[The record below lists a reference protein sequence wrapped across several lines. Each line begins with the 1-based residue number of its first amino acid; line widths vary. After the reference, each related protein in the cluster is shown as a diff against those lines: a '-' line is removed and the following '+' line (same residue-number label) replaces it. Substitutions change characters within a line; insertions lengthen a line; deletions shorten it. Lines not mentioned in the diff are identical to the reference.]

1 MKVAHLS
8 DTHLGYDAYRA
19 VSANGENQRGM
30 DIVRAFVRVCD
41 DITEWDPP
49 LVIHSGDL
57 AERPHVSV
65 RLMLLAR
72 QQLKKL
78 AGVRADGTRRQ
89 VVLIAGNHD
98 LPAHRREACW
108 IELMR
113 DIPGVHIVS
122 DEYEIVR
129 FTETADASEELRDV
143 EVHCLPHDVLKDMAF
158 EERFEEEQPTPTKT
172 NILVAHGVAGG
183 SSLYRRIMG
192 REFAIPTDV
201 LSREWAY
208 GALGHW
214 HRQGPVGVKSAASRC
229 WYAGSSENMGFGDV
243 LDNGEER
250 GYLRVDVSQT
260 SLPKVTP
267 RNLPIRSMFRL
278 GVVDGTDKT
287 PDVIERE
294 LIENIEKARDKNTLA
309 GAIVGQIVQNTTRDI
324 WSLVDWQKARTLAM
338 AHAMHYEITVQ
349 PVRRAAD
356 EEAREDNI
364 SNVNRAASDVL
375 RIMRER
381 ADVVLS
387 VNERKGAVQV
397 ATGLLE
403 RRMKH
408 VSAETEQE
416 STPSTAASEA
426 NSEAGV
432 TATTTTATT
441 TASEVIEASEK
452 EDTK

>member
-41 DITEWDPP
+41 DIVEWDPP

-78 AGVRADGTRRQ
+78 AGVRPDGTRRQ

-113 DIPGVHIVS
+113 DIPGVHIIS

-129 FTETADASEELRDV
+129 FTEVTDASEELRDV

-158 EERFEEEQPTPTKT
+158 EERFEEVQPTPTKT

-183 SSLYRRIMG
+183 SSLYRRVMG

-250 GYLRVDVSQT
+250 GYLRVEVTQNG
-260 SLPKVTP
+260 LPKVTP
-267 RNLPIRSMFRL
+267 KNLPIRSMFRL
-278 GVVDGTDKT
+278 GAVDGAGKT
-287 PDVIERE
+287 PDEIERE
-294 LIENIEKARDKNTLA
+294 LIENVEKARDKNTLA
-309 GAIVGQIVQNTTRDI
+309 GSIVGQIVQNTTRDI
-324 WSLVDWQKARTLAM
+324 WALVDWQKARTLAM
-338 AHAMHYEITVQ
+338 THAMHYEITVQ
-349 PVRRAAD
+349 PVRRAGDDSESTESVA
-356 EEAREDNI
+356 
-364 SNVNRAASDVL
+364 NVNRAASDVL
-375 RIMRER
+375 RVMRER
-381 ADVVLS
+381 ADVVLT
-387 VNERKGAVQV
+387 VTERKGAVEV

-408 VSAETEQE
+408 VS
-416 STPSTAASEA
+416 SEA
-426 NSEAGV
+426 DQDDPKSPGSE
-432 TATTTTATT
+432 TAQSDAVQP
-441 TASEVIEASEK
+441 AIIEK
-452 EDTK
+452 EDQK

>member
-41 DITEWDPP
+41 DIVEWDPP

-78 AGVRADGTRRQ
+78 AGVRPDGTRRQ

-113 DIPGVHIVS
+113 DIPGVHIIS

-129 FTETADASEELRDV
+129 FTDVTDASEELRDV

-158 EERFEEEQPTPTKT
+158 EERFEEVQPTPTKT

-183 SSLYRRIMG
+183 SSLYRRVMG

-229 WYAGSSENMGFGDV
+229 WYAGSSENMGFGDL

-250 GYLRVDVSQT
+250 GYLRVEVTQNG
-260 SLPKVTP
+260 LPRVTP
-267 RNLPIRSMFRL
+267 KNLPIRSMFRL
-278 GVVDGTDKT
+278 GAVDGTGKT
-287 PDVIERE
+287 PDEIERE
-294 LIENIEKARDKNTLA
+294 LIENVEKARDKNTLA
-309 GAIVGQIVQNTTRDI
+309 GSIVGQIVQNTTRDI
-324 WSLVDWQKARTLAM
+324 WALVDWQKARTLAM
-338 AHAMHYEITVQ
+338 THAMHYEITVQ
-349 PVRRAAD
+349 PVRRSGDDSESTESVA
-356 EEAREDNI
+356 
-364 SNVNRAASDVL
+364 NVNRAASDVL
-375 RIMRER
+375 RVMRER
-381 ADVVLS
+381 ADVVLT
-387 VNERKGAVQV
+387 VTERKGAVEV

-408 VSAETEQE
+408 VS
-416 STPSTAASEA
+416 SEA
-426 NSEAGV
+426 EQSDPKNPGSETAQSEAAQPAV
-432 TATTTTATT
+432 D
-441 TASEVIEASEK
+441 EK
-452 EDTK
+452 EDQK

>member
-1 MKVAHLS
+1 
-8 DTHLGYDAYRA
+8 
-19 VSANGENQRGM
+19 
-30 DIVRAFVRVCD
+30 
-41 DITEWDPP
+41 
-49 LVIHSGDL
+49 
-57 AERPHVSV
+57 
-65 RLMLLAR
+65 MLLAR

-78 AGVRADGTRRQ
+78 AGLRADGTRRQ

-113 DIPGVHIVS
+113 DIPGVHIIS

-129 FTETADASEELRDV
+129 FKDATDVSEELRDV

-158 EERFEEEQPTPTKT
+158 EERFEEVQPTPGKT

-201 LSREWAY
+201 LSREWSY

-229 WYAGSSENMGFGDV
+229 WYAGSSENMGFGDL

-250 GYLRVDVSQT
+250 GYLRVEVT
-260 SLPKVTP
+260 PTGLPKVSP
-267 RNLPIRSMFRL
+267 KNLPIRSMFRL
-278 GVVDGTDKT
+278 GAVDGAGKT
-287 PDVIERE
+287 PDEIEQE
-294 LIENIEKARDKNTLA
+294 LIANVEKAREKNTLA
-309 GAIVGQIVQNTTRDI
+309 GSIVGQIVQNTTRDI
-324 WSLVDWQKARTLAM
+324 WALVDWQKARTLAVTQ
-338 AHAMHYEITVQ
+338 AMHYEITVQ
-349 PVRRAAD
+349 PVRRPDA
-356 EEAREDNI
+356 EEGTEENI

-375 RIMRER
+375 RVMRER
-381 ADVVLS
+381 AEVVLTAT
-387 VNERKGAVQV
+387 ERTGAVAV

-408 VSAETEQE
+408 VSSEAEQE
-416 STPSTAASEA
+416 NTDGTGESEA
-426 NSEAGV
+426 PALD
-432 TATTTTATT
+432 TTTG
-441 TASEVIEASEK
+441 EVAGNEEK